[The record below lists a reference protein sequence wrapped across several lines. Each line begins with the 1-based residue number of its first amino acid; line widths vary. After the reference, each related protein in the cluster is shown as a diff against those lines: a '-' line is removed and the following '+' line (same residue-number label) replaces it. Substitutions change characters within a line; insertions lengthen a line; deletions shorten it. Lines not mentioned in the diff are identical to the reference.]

1 MRIIMKNLI
10 KALLCVCFL
19 VTLVS
24 AGHGGR
30 AKPKYIHGGTYNGP
44 GDTVPPGGG
53 SSPGGGGAGPTS
65 PTPGGPTSPGS
76 PGSPGGGVG
85 SPGAPGSPGVPAGP
99 ITAGGTAGPDLTQ
112 WSFWWEFNKDPY
124 LALKSS
130 IFNSVPLTGTDD
142 FFLGHGQQD
151 QARDVLKPTA
161 HDLKTKVVPALLNML
176 EKETNNDIITGSM
189 MALAK
194 IGNMQGEFHF
204 QDYFIP
210 FLQDSNQ
217 EIAET
222 AALALGILGE
232 VESVET
238 LRDLA
243 SDNEKGQKLVG
254 ELAVPVRTRTFS
266 AYALGLIGEKS
277 EDEII
282 KLIISHALRDVYEND
297 ETSYRDL
304 KVACIV
310 SLSLVNL
317 DQDKDQLEV
326 VSFLTGILD
335 DANVHKLVRAHVPEA
350 LATNLRGLKGYHT
363 HKAPVATRFIEM
375 LGKFSKEPKEIQQSC
390 ALALGLIGSSD
401 GEELNNQIR
410 KTLMEVP
417 EHIAD
422 QQTRNF
428 ALIAL
433 AYSNSNVGLGDHSFA
448 GVQDTYKYLMTQLAR
463 GKNVQR
469 SWAGLSAGVFVNR
482 LSTNDF
488 PVPSSWRR
496 SIIDAMRM
504 ERQPERLGALA
515 VAIGLAGGTEA
526 GEVLLKRVQKIQDE
540 EARGY
545 LCIGLGLLGEREAI
559 EEIQSI
565 VEKSDYR
572 PQLLQ
577 QAAISLGLMGDYDLV
592 PYLTKRLE
600 TAKSLSS
607 QASLVQ
613 ALGFIGDARSIEPLV
628 KMLEDKQL
636 TDRARGFAA
645 AALGMVAERSM
656 LPWNNTLSCDLN
668 YRASTFTLNDVGG
681 TGVLNIL

>member
-1 MRIIMKNLI
+1 MKNLI

-194 IGNMQGEFHF
+194 IGNMDGEFQF
-204 QDYFIP
+204 QYNFIP
-210 FLQDSNQ
+210 FLKDSNQ

-232 VESVET
+232 VESVEM
-238 LRDLA
+238 LIDLA
-243 SDNEKGQKLVG
+243 TDGEKGRKLVG
-254 ELAVPVRTRTFS
+254 EISVPGRTRAFS
-266 AYALGLIGEKS
+266 TYALGLIGEKS
-277 EDEII
+277 QDEVMR
-282 KLIISHALRDVYEND
+282 LRVSHALRDIYLLD
-297 ETSYRDL
+297 DSSYRDI
-304 KVACIV
+304 KVAAIV
-310 SLSLVNL
+310 SLSLVDL
-317 DQDKDQLEV
+317 KHDTDQLAV
-326 VSFLTGILD
+326 VAFLMDILRNQGVD
-335 DANVHKLVRAHVPEA
+335 KFVRAHVPEA
-350 LATNLRGLKGYHT
+350 VVLNLRGVLDFHDQKLE
-363 HKAPVATRFIEM
+363 VANEFVNL
-375 LGKFSKEPKEIQQSC
+375 LGVHSKESKEVQQSC
-390 ALALGLIGSSD
+390 TLALGLLGTSD
-401 GEELNNQIR
+401 DQKVNSNIR
-410 KTLMEVP
+410 EMLMKLP
-417 EHIAD
+417 EHVND

-433 AYSNSNVGLGDHSFA
+433 AYSNSTVGLGPDSFA
-448 GVQDTYKYLMTQLAR
+448 GVQETYKYFMRQLAR
-463 GKNVQR
+463 GKSVQKA
-469 SWAGLSAGVFVNR
+469 WAGLSAGILVNR
-482 LSTNDF
+482 LEHQGF
-488 PVPSSWRR
+488 PVPTSWRK
-496 SIIDAMRM
+496 SIVDALRM
-504 ERQPERLGALA
+504 EKQPERLGALA
-515 VAIGLAGGTEA
+515 VAIGLAGGPDA
-526 GEVLLKRVQKIQDE
+526 GEVLLDKVKTTQDD
-540 EARGY
+540 EAKGY
-545 LCIGLGLLGEREAI
+545 LCIGLGLLGERKAI
-559 EEIQSI
+559 EYIQEV
-565 VEKSDYR
+565 VEKSKYR
-572 PQLLQ
+572 PLLLQ
-577 QAAISLGLMGDYDLV
+577 QAAISLGLMGDYNLV
-592 PYLTKRLE
+592 PYLTATLE
-600 TAKSLSS
+600 NSTSLAS
-607 QASLVQ
+607 QASIVQ
-613 ALGFIGDARSIEPLV
+613 ALGFIGDARSIDSLV
-628 KMLEDKQL
+628 GMLEDKQV
-636 TDRARGFAA
+636 TDRGRGFAA
-645 AALGMVAERSM
+645 AALGMVAERNL
-656 LPWNNTLSCDLN
+656 LPWNNSLSCDLN
-668 YRASTFTLNDVGG
+668 YRASTFTLNDIEG
-681 TGVLNIL
+681 TGILNIL